1 MTALRLLLTAL
12 RRMLVVVMLL
22 ITITAVV
29 GGLNGWR
36 VVPVLSGSMRNT
48 LQPGSAVIMRTT
60 PANALHKGQIIGYVS
75 PLPGNPVVIH
85 RIVDIDSVDGQTFV
99 TTRGDANPA
108 NDPWTTNVASNAP
121 LEGHIILPGVGWF
134 LHWLELMGPI
144 RIALVTII
152 TAGMTGLLRTI
163 WKPLGPNGVFTS
175 NS

>member
-1 MTALRLLLTAL
+1 MNAMRLAMRTLRRLLVIA
-12 RRMLVVVMLL
+12 MLL
-22 ITITAVV
+22 ITVAAVV

-36 VVPVLSGSMRNT
+36 IVPVLSGSMRNT
-48 LQPGSAVIMRTT
+48 LQPGSAVVMRTT
-60 PANALHKGQIIGYVS
+60 PASHLEKGQIIGYVS

-85 RIVDIDSVDGQTFV
+85 RIVDIDTVDGQTLV

-108 NDPWTTNVASNAP
+108 DDPWTTNAAANPP

-152 TAGMTGLLRTI
+152 TAAMSGLLRLI
-163 WKPLGPNGVFTS
+163 WKPAPQELTHP
-175 NS
+175 